1 MKFTEVYMTERINVR
16 GVEFDNVTLAEAR
29 DFLTEKYLKN
39 DARGDIAAVYTPN
52 AEIVQLCVDKPEYYE
67 LINSAELI
75 IPDGI
80 GVVKAAK
87 ILGNPLKE
95 RVPGIELGEAMLE
108 YASGNGTEVYL
119 LGGKPGVAEA
129 AAKNMTE
136 KYPGLC
142 IVGTADGYFKKEGEE
157 SDAVLGKIADSG
169 AKLLFV
175 CLGVPVQEKWIF
187 DNKEKLAFIGIKVAM
202 ALGGSLDVYAGN
214 VKRAPVF
221 FRKTG
226 LEWFY
231 RLLCQPSRIGRMM
244 KLPKFLIGTYKD
256 KRKK

>member
-1 MKFTEVYMTERINVR
+1 MLPEKINVR
-16 GVEFDNVTLAEAR
+16 GVHFDNVTLSEAKSV
-29 DFLTEKYLKN
+29 LCEYLSD
-39 DARGDIAAVYTPN
+39 DARGKIAAVYTPN
-52 AEIVQLCVDKPEYYE
+52 AEIVQLCIDNNEYYE

-87 ILGNPLKE
+87 ILGTPLKG

-108 YASGNGTEVYL
+108 YASGSADKVFF

-142 IVGTADGYFKKEGEE
+142 IVGTADGYFKKEGDE
-157 SDAVLGKIADSG
+157 SDSILGKVADSG
-169 AKLLFV
+169 ANILFV

-187 DNKEKLAFIGIKVAM
+187 DNKEKLAFIGIRVAM
-202 ALGGSLDVYAGN
+202 ALGGSLDVYSGN

-226 LEWFY
+226 LEWLY

-244 KLPKFLIGTYKD
+244 KLPKFLIGTYKE